1 MHNWKV
7 KAFIHSSR
15 CPSPQRQPPSPPVF
29 FFKHKL
35 KCVEFYFQSLTQVL
49 PSLQAHAK
57 LEDLG
62 FSTNAQAPPPPT
74 EMVWFYLCIS
84 LRHLFSQG
92 WLHWLPLWDSWD
104 LQAGRTAISHSASSL
119 GICANASLRK
129 NLRKNFSDLN

>member
-7 KAFIHSSR
+7 KAFFHSSR
-15 CPSPQRQPPSPPVF
+15 CPSPQRQPLFPLQFF

-62 FSTNAQAPPPPT
+62 FSTNAQAPPPST
-74 EMVWFYLCIS
+74 EMVWFYLCIRFR
-84 LRHLFSQG
+84 LLFSQG

-104 LQAGRTAISHSASSL
+104 LEAGRTTITNSALSSS
-119 GICANASLRK
+119 ICANASLR
-129 NLRKNFSDLN
+129 

>member
-1 MHNWKV
+1 MFKV
-7 KAFIHSSR
+7 LRNAQLKSKSLYSFLSLPLSSKTTTF
-15 CPSPQRQPPSPPVF
+15 SPCF

-74 EMVWFYLCIS
+74 EMV
-84 LRHLFSQG
+84 
-92 WLHWLPLWDSWD
+92 
-104 LQAGRTAISHSASSL
+104 
-119 GICANASLRK
+119 
-129 NLRKNFSDLN
+129 

>member
-1 MHNWKV
+1 MFKV
-7 KAFIHSSR
+7 LRNAQLKSTSLYSFLSLPLSSKTTTFS
-15 CPSPQRQPPSPPVF
+15 PSVF

-57 LEDLG
+57 LEDVG

-84 LRHLFSQG
+84 LRRLFSQG

-104 LQAGRTAISHSASSL
+104 LEAGRTAISHSASSL
-119 GICANASLRK
+119 SICANASLR
-129 NLRKNFSDLN
+129 